1 MGGPTVTEV
10 EKAEIFDCRLR
21 GQSMSAIARHLGRGV
36 ETIRRYVLLTG
47 GVRPRPRA
55 RSRRE
60 LTVVEREEISRGL
73 AAQHTCRAIAK
84 RIGRAASSVSRE
96 VARNGGRVGYRA
108 GAAEQATLRRH
119 RRPKASKLT

>member
-1 MGGPTVTEV
+1 MGGTLVRELEKV
-10 EKAEIFDCRLR
+10 EIWDRRSKGESL
-21 GQSMSAIARHLGRGV
+21 STIARHLDRGL
-36 ETIRRYVLLTG
+36 ETIRRYLLSTG

-73 AAQHTCRAIAK
+73 GAEHSCRTIAK

-96 VARNGGRVGYRA
+96 IARNGGRVGYRA
-108 GAAEQATLRRH
+108 SAAE
-119 RRPKASKLT
+119 K